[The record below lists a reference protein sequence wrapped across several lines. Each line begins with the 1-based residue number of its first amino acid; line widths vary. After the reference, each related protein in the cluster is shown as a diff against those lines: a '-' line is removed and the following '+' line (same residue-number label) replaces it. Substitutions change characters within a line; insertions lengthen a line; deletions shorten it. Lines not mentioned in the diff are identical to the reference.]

1 MHDHY
6 KSRKM
11 ALWLNL
17 IPDLLTA
24 LKSSKRNTIR
34 KSLTSLIP
42 FDILNYKLYRYDKP
56 CTMY

>member
-56 CTMY
+56 RTMY